1 MNQDDFDM
9 DLERRLRSIGRAA
22 PEAPSTLDDVARE
35 VILRGRSRTATRF
48 DRRIRP
54 HALRALAGLAAV
66 LAVVALVGGL
76 LRTSTSPAA
85 QHWTPRPDA
94 GSGEWT
100 AIEWHD
106 VSSGFAGMNSSRPLW
121 SAREDV
127 LPIHWSHGYA
137 LVGDQYRWWL
147 SQDGLGWHLATNIPQ
162 DAWVGSVG
170 GQLLVLNGL
179 PGTGSWLTADGEKL
193 TPITVPF
200 ELGRVSGVVSG
211 KPGLVVTTTPADDTT
226 ADPTPPEPPG
236 PSTFYLTRDGMSWT
250 RAVLP
255 ADLAKARGVV
265 VSPFID
271 GFMATG
277 EIEDPNG
284 SSERTSQS
292 GGGPTLTW
300 RYSEYAWYSPDGLT
314 WSKYDPQGY
323 SLPPS
328 LWAMMV
334 DGRLGATNGDFHS
347 TDGGQSWSKDTNAPP
362 SPQSPNGRAQMVS
375 DGNRILLAVDGGGRF
390 YLSEGD
396 GQWTLLKEGGDV
408 GNLPSDG
415 EMLIEPKGILWIS
428 GNKVYFGE
436 GLSGVE
442 PKGSMGPPVSPSPD
456 PNATPT
462 STPAMEATPAPTG
475 P

>member
-35 VILRGRSRTATRF
+35 VILRGRSRTAARF
-48 DRRIRP
+48 DGRIRP
-54 HALRALAGLAAV
+54 HALRGLSGLAAV

-85 QHWTPRPDA
+85 QQWTPRPDA

-106 VSSGFAGMNSSRPLW
+106 VSSGFAGMNASRPLW
-121 SAREDV
+121 TALGEV

-137 LVGDQYRWWL
+137 LVGDQARWWL
-147 SQDGLGWHLATNIPQ
+147 SQDGLDWRLATNIPQ
-162 DAWVGSVG
+162 DAWVASVG

-179 PGTGSWLTADGEKL
+179 PGTGAWLTTDGEKL
-193 TPITVPF
+193 TPVAVPF
-200 ELGRVSGVVSG
+200 DLGRVSGVVSG
-211 KPGLVVTTTPADDTT
+211 KPGLVVTTSPA
-226 ADPTPPEPPG
+226 ADPSQPEPAG
-236 PSTFYLTRDGMSWT
+236 PTTVYVTRDGVGWI

-255 ADLAKARGVV
+255 SDLAQARGVSV
-265 VSPFID
+265 RAFID

-323 SLPPS
+323 SLPPFG
-328 LWAMMV
+328 WAMMV
-334 DGRLGATNGDFHS
+334 DGRLGATNGDIHS

-375 DGNRILLAVDGGGRF
+375 DGNRILYAVDGGGRF

-396 GQWTLLKEGGDV
+396 GHWTLLNEGGDV

-442 PKGSMGPPVSPSPD
+442 PKGSIGPPVSPSPD

-462 STPAMEATPAPTG
+462 STPAIEATPAATG